1 MKVVEFWRKEI
12 ENMKKII
19 CSCITVCL
27 LLNFSVYATEN
38 DASGWAKSEIN
49 EAVDIGFVPVEL
61 QNNYTQNI
69 TREEFAY
76 LTVNFVMKNLS
87 LSFEQLESQA
97 EKYSAPRNKFDD
109 SDNRYVLLAARM
121 GIIKGVG
128 NNLFDPISQIT
139 REQAATMLQR
149 TYSLY
154 SNSQNQMRQVVFDD
168 SDKISDWALRGIE
181 FCVSY
186 DVMKGISNTQFAP
199 KDYYTKEQAI
209 ATFLRL
215 YKIREWEEQNHL
227 AEYKKKPESK
237 EEIIASLIKADTE
250 YVSMVADNEYGTV
263 IYLKRNFNAG
273 TARHYLVLIANDGSI
288 YTLVDGAPVLEKMN
302 GNNPPIENITL
313 SDWGSVINYERVYHS
328 FDFSPSSPDEPC
340 DGILNVRINLIT
352 REYKREF
359 KSE

>member
-1 MKVVEFWRKEI
+1 
-12 ENMKKII
+12 MKKII
-19 CSCITVCL
+19 CLYTAVCL
-27 LLNFSVYATEN
+27 FLSFNVYATGNETSN
-38 DASGWAKSEIN
+38 WAKSEIV
-49 EAVDIGFVPVEL
+49 EAINIGFVPVEL
-61 QNNYTQNI
+61 QKNYTQKI

-97 EKYSAPRNKFDD
+97 EKYSAPRNKFND

-149 TYSLY
+149 TYWLY
-154 SNSQNQMRQVVFDD
+154 SNSQNQMRQVMFDD
-168 SDKISDWALRGIE
+168 SDKISEWAVRGIE

-186 DVMKGISNTQFAP
+186 DVMQGISNTQFDP
-199 KDYYTKEQAI
+199 QGYYTKEQAI

-227 AEYKKKPESK
+227 AKYKKSRSK
-237 EEIIASLIKADTE
+237 EEVIASLIKADTE
-250 YVSMVADNEYGTV
+250 YVSTVVDNEYGV
-263 IYLKRNFNAG
+263 VVYLKRKFNVNKL

-288 YTLVDGAPVLEKMN
+288 YALVDGAPVLEKMN
-302 GNNPPIENITL
+302 GDNPPIENITL
-313 SDWGSVINYERVYHS
+313 SDWGSVINYERVYRVS
-328 FDFSPSSPDEPC
+328 DFSQSSPDKPRE
-340 DGILNVRINLIT
+340 GILKVRINLVT
-352 REYKREF
+352 REYTNEF
-359 KSE
+359 KSQ

>member
-1 MKVVEFWRKEI
+1 
-12 ENMKKII
+12 MKKIFYM
-19 CSCITVCL
+19 CLTLCL
-27 LLNFSVYATEN
+27 LFSFNVCATEN
-38 DASGWAKSEIN
+38 EVSDWAKTEIV
-49 EAVDIGFVPVEL
+49 EAIDIGFVPAEL

-76 LTVNFVMKNLS
+76 LTVSFVMKNLS

-149 TYSLY
+149 TYWLY
-154 SNSQNQMRQVVFDD
+154 STGQNQMRQVIFDD
-168 SDKISDWALRGIE
+168 SDKISEWAVSGIE

-186 DVMKGISNTQFAP
+186 NVMKGISNAQFAP
-199 KDYYTKEQAI
+199 QDYYTKEQAI

-227 AEYKKKPESK
+227 AQYKKKSQSK
-237 EEIIASLIKADTE
+237 EETIESLIKADTE
-250 YVSMVADNEYGTV
+250 YIGTVVDNEYGTV
-263 IYLKRNFNAG
+263 VYLKRKFNASG
-273 TARHYLVLIANDGSI
+273 ARYYLVLIANDGSV
-288 YTLVDGAPVLEKMN
+288 YPLVDGAPVLEKMS
-302 GNNPPIENITL
+302 GNTPPIENITL
-313 SDWGSVINYERVYHS
+313 SDWGSVLNYERVYKS
-328 FDFSPSSPDEPC
+328 SDFSLNSPDEPC
-340 DGILNVRINLIT
+340 DGILDVSINLIT
-352 REYKREF
+352 REYKSEF